1 MFYPLSLRALK
12 LLAFAAIAAGAAA
25 PGALPGQ
32 QPQGSADAAFDA
44 KSAAHVRTTYLAD
57 LDSLH
62 AKFMALANAIP
73 AEKYSWRPGTGVRSI
88 SEVFM
93 HVAGEWYH
101 WAPSSIGRKAPA
113 DFPTERA
120 QLMAKLDGLEK
131 TTTKNEVIAELNKS
145 WTHCRAQFVAADPAT
160 AHRQVQAMGDDGRR
174 RRVRDGRR
182 SPRAPRPA
190 DRVFALGGREA
201 ALEQVVGRY
210 RGTSAQ
216 PAGADPT
223 NAAHQPPRIAPA
235 VAELRR

>member
-93 HVAGEWYH
+93 HIAGEWYH

-160 AHRQVQAMGDDGRR
+160 LTGKYKPWGMTVDAAAFAMAGDLHEHLGQLIAYS
-174 RRVRDGRR
+174 R
-182 SPRAPRPA
+182 S
-190 DRVFALGGREA
+190 
-201 ALEQVVGRY
+201 VGVK
-210 RGTSAQ
+210 
-216 PAGADPT
+216 
-223 NAAHQPPRIAPA
+223 PPWSK
-235 VAELRR
+235 